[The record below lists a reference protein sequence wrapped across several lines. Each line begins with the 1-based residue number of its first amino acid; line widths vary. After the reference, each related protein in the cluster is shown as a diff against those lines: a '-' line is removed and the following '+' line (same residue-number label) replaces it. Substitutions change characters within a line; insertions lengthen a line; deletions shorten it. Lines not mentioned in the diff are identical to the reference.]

1 MKSTRLPKKALAMIE
16 NQTLIE
22 HVIDRMKE
30 SKKADHV
37 ILCTSKHPD
46 DKILLEIA
54 ERKGVPSIA
63 GSEEDVMGRFLEA
76 IDKVRADIVVRVTG
90 DNPLTSPEFIDNA
103 IEHHVKTNADYTYTT
118 NLPQGTK
125 GEVISV
131 RALKKAHTM
140 AEDPKF
146 SEYMT
151 WYFTDNPDVFKIEK
165 GPVEEGMKRPN
176 YRLTVDTPEDLE
188 IVKEIYKKLYVPG
201 EIVSLKD
208 AIKFLDETP
217 EVVEINSGVVSKSVR
232 DKVNV
237 KLRKNPKVTVYIT
250 SYNYENYIGKAIES
264 VLNQTF
270 QDFELLIFDD
280 GSTDGSRK
288 VLEVYDDNPKVNV
301 FYQENKG
308 LPATCN
314 EALKNAKG
322 DFIIR
327 LDADDYFDENILMVL
342 SNFLEKNEEVASVY
356 PDYYEIDENNNV
368 LGIVRR
374 KKIGEE
380 SKLLDLPAHGACTM
394 IRRKCLDEL
403 GGYSADV
410 KCQDGYDLWIRL
422 IQKFKPS
429 NVNLP
434 LFYYRKH
441 SESSTTNSKKILDAR
456 KEIKEKFVE
465 ENGKNVKRCVIIPIR
480 GDSRV
485 YSGLALKEV
494 AGKPLM
500 FYAIDSALKSG
511 VDKVVVT
518 TDDKIIGEKAKEF
531 GAEVIMRPEELA
543 KKNTPI
549 EPTILFVLSE
559 LERNGFVPEL
569 VGVYFYTSPLISE
582 KNIKEAMNTV
592 LIFNADSVI
601 SVKENPRFM
610 YKHGENGLEPLFE
623 KRKLKLERDFLF
635 EESGGIIVSKRN
647 AINENSL
654 LGEKIGHVILT
665 ENEAVDIEDK
675 FTFWLASKILENKEE
690 VDSLE
695 NRKVI
700 RGY

>member
-1 MKSTRLPKKALAMIE
+1 M
-16 NQTLIE
+16 
-22 HVIDRMKE
+22 
-30 SKKADHV
+30 
-37 ILCTSKHPD
+37 
-46 DKILLEIA
+46 
-54 ERKGVPSIA
+54 
-63 GSEEDVMGRFLEA
+63 
-76 IDKVRADIVVRVTG
+76 
-90 DNPLTSPEFIDNA
+90 
-103 IEHHVKTNADYTYTT
+103 
-118 NLPQGTK
+118 
-125 GEVISV
+125 
-131 RALKKAHTM
+131 
-140 AEDPKF
+140 
-146 SEYMT
+146 
-151 WYFTDNPDVFKIEK
+151 
-165 GPVEEGMKRPN
+165 
-176 YRLTVDTPEDLE
+176 
-188 IVKEIYKKLYVPG
+188 
-201 EIVSLKD
+201 
-208 AIKFLDETP
+208 
-217 EVVEINSGVVSKSVR
+217 
-232 DKVNV
+232 
-237 KLRKNPKVTVYIT
+237 
-250 SYNYENYIGKAIES
+250 
-264 VLNQTF
+264 
-270 QDFELLIFDD
+270 
-280 GSTDGSRK
+280 
-288 VLEVYDDNPKVNV
+288 
-301 FYQENKG
+301 
-308 LPATCN
+308 
-314 EALKNAKG
+314 
-322 DFIIR
+322 
-327 LDADDYFDENILMVL
+327 
-342 SNFLEKNEEVASVY
+342 
-356 PDYYEIDENNNV
+356 
-368 LGIVRR
+368 
-374 KKIGEE
+374 
-380 SKLLDLPAHGACTM
+380 
-394 IRRKCLDEL
+394 
-403 GGYSADV
+403 
-410 KCQDGYDLWIRL
+410 
-422 IQKFKPS
+422 
-429 NVNLP
+429 P